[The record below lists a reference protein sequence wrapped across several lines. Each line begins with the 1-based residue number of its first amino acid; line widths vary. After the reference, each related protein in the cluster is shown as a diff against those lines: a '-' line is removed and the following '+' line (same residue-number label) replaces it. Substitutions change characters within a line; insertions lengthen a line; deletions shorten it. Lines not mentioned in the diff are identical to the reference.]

1 MCTVAQ
7 YFCQQWGLL
16 KTQVICSSGHPK
28 ELCNPVGQEGVTCC
42 CSPAAGTGTSNP
54 SGSTTGADLG
64 EPIGIITIEDV
75 LEELLQQV
83 SLLALLCSSL
93 K

>member
-1 MCTVAQ
+1 M
-7 YFCQQWGLL
+7 L
-16 KTQVICSSGHPK
+16 
-28 ELCNPVGQEGVTCC
+28 
-42 CSPAAGTGTSNP
+42 SPAAGTGTSNP

-83 SLLALLCSSL
+83 GLLPLLCTSL
-93 K
+93 DHVVCWRSAMQHSPREGCKMLGCSAR